1 MKITKIKSNSLAEKI
16 GMQPGDRLLKINGK
30 KVIDEIDYKFRITE
44 ELLILD
50 LEINGKL
57 DRVEIE
63 KEYDDD
69 LGVLFEEMKIRAC
82 ANDCVFCF
90 VDQNPPNLRD
100 GLYFRDGDYRMS
112 YLYGHY
118 ITMTNM
124 GKSQLERVV
133 EQRMSPLYVS
143 IHVTDKDL
151 RQKLFLYKKD
161 DNILEKIKYLT
172 DNKIELHTQ
181 IVVMPNINDEK
192 YLDNTLSD
200 LYKFHP
206 LLKTCTL
213 VPVGLTKHR
222 KGLMDLSIVDKG
234 YAVKMIENLY
244 KLRTKYSGLDNP
256 FILCSDEWYIL
267 SDLPF
272 PNLSEYGDLDLIEN
286 GVGQVQQFIE
296 RFDSEVS
303 SFPKS
308 INKPRKVTLIT
319 GTLIENIFTEN
330 ILPALNK
337 IKNLEVNLVA
347 IENEFFGKS
356 VTVSGLL
363 SGQDIINKLTNSDLG
378 DEVWMSHRILNE
390 EGTYTLD
397 NMTINDI
404 SKTLGC
410 PVKIGKDSFRSLL
423 KGLNNV

>member
-30 KVIDEIDYKFRITE
+30 KVIDELDYKFRITE

-222 KGLMDLSIVDKG
+222 KGLMDLSVVDKG

-296 RFDSEVS
+296 RFDSEMS

-337 IKNLEVNLVA
+337 IKNLDVNLVA
-347 IENEFFGKS
+347 IENDFFGKS

>member
-30 KVIDEIDYKFRITE
+30 KVIDELDYKFRITE

-296 RFDSEVS
+296 RFDSEMS

-308 INKPRKVTLIT
+308 INKPRKVTLVT

>member
-69 LGVLFEEMKIRAC
+69 LGVLFEEMKIRSC

-222 KGLMDLSIVDKG
+222 KGLMDLSVVDKG

-296 RFDSEVS
+296 RFDSEMS

-337 IKNLEVNLVA
+337 IKNLDVNLVA
-347 IENEFFGKS
+347 IENDFFGKS